1 MVVEL
6 FGGMGNQMF
15 QYALFLKLKHLGVDV
30 KYDISEY
37 DREDK
42 LRKYSLDVFN
52 INTENDS
59 TIEGETLLFKIA
71 NRLQKNGLI
80 FDEMVGDRVGYY
92 RPEVFQQSKYTR
104 IRGYWQNE
112 MYFSDISDLVRCTY
126 SFDEKKINNKNIE
139 LGKQMSSV
147 DSVSVHIRRGDYL
160 DEVNQKIYGG
170 ICDEKYYKKAIS
182 QIKSL
187 VPGAVLYVFSD
198 DLEWVKENII
208 KDDMT
213 LIDWNKEDDSWQDM
227 YLMSRCKHHI
237 IANSTFSWWG
247 AWLGNNDDKIV
258 ITPNKWFANR
268 ESTEIICDDWIR
280 IR

>member
-30 KYDISEY
+30 KFDISEY
-37 DREDK
+37 DKEDK

-52 INTENDS
+52 INKENDS

-80 FDEMVGDRVGYY
+80 FDEMVGDRVGHY

-112 MYFSDISDLVRCTY
+112 KYFSDVSNLVRCTY

-139 LGKQMSSV
+139 LGNLMSSV

-160 DEVNQKIYGG
+160 DEVNQRIYGG

-187 VPGAVLYVFSD
+187 VPEAVLYVFSD

-208 KDDMT
+208 RDDMT

-247 AWLGNNDDKIV
+247 AWLGDNDDKIV
-258 ITPNKWFANR
+258 ISPNKWFANR

-280 IR
+280 IK